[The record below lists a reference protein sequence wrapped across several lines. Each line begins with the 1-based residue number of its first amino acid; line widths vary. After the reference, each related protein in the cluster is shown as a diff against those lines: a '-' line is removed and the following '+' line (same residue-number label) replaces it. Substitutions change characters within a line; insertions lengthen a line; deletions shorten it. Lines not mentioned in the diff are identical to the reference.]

1 MKTKFK
7 ALIPYFKMIR
17 RWDII
22 IILVLTIGSFLPL
35 GLFYLNQATAETD
48 SPTRERQ
55 LIAHISAD
63 GKEVKQIVLT
73 GHTGTDTYR
82 YEDEDGDFNLLEIKD
97 ETIRMIDADC
107 NDLVCVRSFGAI
119 SKPGETILCL
129 PHKLIVEVRSTDG
142 INDGGMVSFV
152 GLDALLANK

>member
-1 MKTKFK
+1 MKKQFK
-7 ALIPYFKMIR
+7 ALVPYFKMIR
-17 RWDII
+17 RWDVI
-22 IILVLTIGSFLPL
+22 IILLLTIGSFLPL
-35 GLFYLNQATAETD
+35 GLFYLNQANVEAD
-48 SPTRERQ
+48 SQTSERQ
-55 LIAHISAD
+55 LIAYISAD
-63 GKEVKQIVLT
+63 GEEVKQIVLT

-142 INDGGMVSFV
+142 INDGGMVSF
-152 GLDALLANK
+152 GESTTLLANK